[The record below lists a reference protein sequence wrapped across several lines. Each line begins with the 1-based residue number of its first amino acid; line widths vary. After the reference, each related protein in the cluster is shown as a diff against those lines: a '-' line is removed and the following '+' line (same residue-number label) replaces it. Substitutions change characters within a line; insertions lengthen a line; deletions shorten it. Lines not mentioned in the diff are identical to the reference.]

1 MKKILK
7 KIVKWILF
15 VIIFPIAIIITVFNV
30 IKGLIFRKNKNNTL
44 ELFKRNYKLKVEEG
58 GDQKNLQNY

>member
-58 GDQKNLQNY
+58 GD